1 MTSKA
6 INSNSKFNI
15 YASFNLSADDVNTLS
30 LLYAPLIGSDAFLLY
45 MGLTSLLDKTSLAC
59 KDLKHQDLFD
69 AFSFT
74 LQSFN
79 KARYKLEGAG
89 LLVTYVSNDGD
100 YTYMINPPYSAKNFI
115 LDSPLVFYL
124 KSKVS
129 EESFKRIYEKFVID
143 SVSKNEL
150 TNITKSFDEVY
161 QSDVYTDETIKKFGY
176 IIGKNAKNL
185 KINENTFDFDK
196 FTKLIDKSYLPLGI
210 TNEFKEKII
219 QFAYVYQFN
228 EDEMSY
234 IFSESLDRKNEFS
247 MNLMKKKIGVYFQA
261 RRNINSPKLKEKSD
275 NDNSNIDQIE
285 YLENISPTELLDV
298 MSPDY
303 PSSYLATIN
312 EIYSRIDLPRGVL
325 NCMICKVLRD
335 KNGELPGIKYFEK
348 VAESWISDN
357 VLTTNDAIK
366 YVTTLK
372 ESKNSYSTKS
382 SVKNNPID
390 QDNGGFR
397 SL

>member
-1 MTSKA
+1 
-6 INSNSKFNI
+6 
-15 YASFNLSADDVNTLS
+15 
-30 LLYAPLIGSDAFLLY
+30 
-45 MGLTSLLDKTSLAC
+45 
-59 KDLKHQDLFD
+59 
-69 AFSFT
+69 
-74 LQSFN
+74 
-79 KARYKLEGAG
+79 
-89 LLVTYVSNDGD
+89 
-100 YTYMINPPYSAKNFI
+100 
-115 LDSPLVFYL
+115 
-124 KSKVS
+124 
-129 EESFKRIYEKFVID
+129 
-143 SVSKNEL
+143 
-150 TNITKSFDEVY
+150 
-161 QSDVYTDETIKKFGY
+161 
-176 IIGKNAKNL
+176 
-185 KINENTFDFDK
+185 
-196 FTKLIDKSYLPLGI
+196 
-210 TNEFKEKII
+210 
-219 QFAYVYQFN
+219 
-228 EDEMSY
+228 
-234 IFSESLDRKNEFS
+234 
-247 MNLMKKKIGVYFQA
+247 
-261 RRNINSPKLKEKSD
+261 
-275 NDNSNIDQIE
+275 
-285 YLENISPTELLDV
+285 